1 MQRTLTSAGRGDRVR
16 LLDRCLIR
24 SSSTFGSFFAGC
36 NQTGG
41 WCFYGNRRAPGCLLK
56 ARRIPPGIMFVWAEE
71 RRTDRPLNWSKHH
84 LKRHDGAEAALF
96 NIYSHQRSEPEALG
110 EQKIVTVT
118 KRRSFGTRIELVW
131 TLKRLRL
138 RAPRPYL
145 PFTSHLCSLFNYN
158 TTQPT

>member
-24 SSSTFGSFFAGC
+24 SSNTFGSFFAGC

-56 ARRIPPGIMFVWAEE
+56 ARRIPPGIIFVWAEE
-71 RRTDRPLNWSKHH
+71 RRADRPFNWSKTSF
-84 LKRHDGAEAALF
+84 KKARRCRSSSF
-96 NIYSHQRSEPEALG
+96 NIYSHQRLEPEALR
-110 EQKIVTVT
+110 EQEIVTVT
-118 KRRSFGTRIELVW
+118 KQRSFGTRIEPVW
-131 TLKRLRL
+131 TLKLLRL

-158 TTQPT
+158 ITQPT